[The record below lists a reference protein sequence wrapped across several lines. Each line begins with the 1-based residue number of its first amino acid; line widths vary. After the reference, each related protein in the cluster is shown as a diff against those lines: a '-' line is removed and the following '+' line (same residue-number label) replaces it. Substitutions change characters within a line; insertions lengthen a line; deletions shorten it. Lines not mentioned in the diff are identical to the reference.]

1 MLRLKGSKMRRIL
14 FWLVFLVPS
23 LVLSLWLFYLPN
35 LCAVP
40 MSFFDWKLTK
50 LKSSPF
56 VGLKYYARLWED
68 RANIIKTVGNN
79 LFFTLWGLVLGIS
92 IALFFCGL
100 ITASRMKK
108 TRMVKVYRSVMYFPN
123 IAPTVAMAMVWGFM
137 YGPLFGPVS
146 PILRSLGF
154 EEVAAT
160 GVLGNIHTVKPAILA
175 TTLMCSI
182 GYNFVILL
190 AAISTISTDYYE
202 AAAIDGAGPVRQFLS
217 ITLPLIRETVITLI
231 LLGLASTFSQGFA
244 HIKSMTNGGPSMSSE
259 ILSSYMFRMA
269 FDQSNLGYG
278 AAISTLMFILAI
290 GIYLA
295 ANGTLNRGVEQ

>member
-1 MLRLKGSKMRRIL
+1 MLRLKGSKLSKLL
-14 FWLVFLVPS
+14 FWLIFLIPS
-23 LVLSLWLFYLPN
+23 LALYLWLFYLPN

-40 MSFFDWKLTK
+40 MSFFDWKLTN

-56 VGLKYYARLWED
+56 VGFKYFIRLWED
-68 RANIIKTVGNN
+68 RANILKTIGNN
-79 LFFTLWGLVLGIS
+79 LFFTFWGLVLGIT
-92 IALFFCGL
+92 IALFFCAL
-100 ITASRMKK
+100 ITTSRMKK
-108 TRMVKVYRSVMYFPN
+108 TKMVNLYRSVMYFPN

-146 PILRSLGF
+146 PILDFLGF
-154 EEVAAT
+154 EKVAAT
-160 GVLGNIHTVKPAILA
+160 GVLGNVHTVKPAILA
-175 TTLMCSI
+175 TTLMSSI

-190 AAISTISTDYYE
+190 AAISTISSDYYE
-202 AAAIDGAGPVRQFLS
+202 AAAIDGAGQVRQFFS
-217 ITLPLIRETVITLI
+217 ITLPLIKNTIITLI

-278 AAISTLMFILAI
+278 SVISTLMFVLAI
-290 GIYLA
+290 GIYLV
-295 ANGTLNRGVEQ
+295 ANKVLNRGEEE